1 MSLSYNDLTL
11 LRYIQKRQMIPLS
24 KTALHFQK
32 NESSIRRTIE
42 QINLYSSE
50 PMVRIEKSIC
60 YSCISYEDL
69 VSFIRN
75 LDQKDYLSSS
85 DERIRVMIT
94 AIFFQNYVNSSKLY
108 EQWGLSLTTKK
119 QDTALLRQ
127 FLTRYGLELVTKKK
141 KGLSIQGD
149 ELQLR
154 FLVIDILHPLFEFTS
169 ENKVLARFANTPLE
183 KQTYELATE
192 YLSCKFSGS
201 NRNSFPF
208 SLRNRLVPK
217 LSLQKIPAAFYLY
230 YENTDCKRYICL
242 LLQTAFGSFKHP
254 FYRLSPAEPAL

>member
-94 AIFFQNYVNSSKLY
+94 AIFFKIMQTHPSFMNN
-108 EQWGLSLTTKK
+108 G
-119 QDTALLRQ
+119 DFPLLR
-127 FLTRYGLELVTKKK
+127 K
-141 KGLSIQGD
+141 
-149 ELQLR
+149 
-154 FLVIDILHPLFEFTS
+154 
-169 ENKVLARFANTPLE
+169 
-183 KQTYELATE
+183 
-192 YLSCKFSGS
+192 
-201 NRNSFPF
+201 NRTQHCCGNF
-208 SLRNRLVPK
+208 
-217 LSLQKIPAAFYLY
+217 
-230 YENTDCKRYICL
+230 
-242 LLQTAFGSFKHP
+242 
-254 FYRLSPAEPAL
+254 

>member
-149 ELQLR
+149 ELQDR
-154 FLVIDILHPLFEFTS
+154 KSTILCLNLH
-169 ENKVLARFANTPLE
+169 
-183 KQTYELATE
+183 
-192 YLSCKFSGS
+192 
-201 NRNSFPF
+201 
-208 SLRNRLVPK
+208 
-217 LSLQKIPAAFYLY
+217 QKIRYLPV
-230 YENTDCKRYICL
+230 
-242 LLQTAFGSFKHP
+242 LQI
-254 FYRLSPAEPAL
+254 RLWRSRPMRWQRNISPAVFRKQPKFFPVFSQKQAGP